1 MYYIIYFLSILTYY
15 IYCNHFITH
24 NSTNYD
30 MILFDIY
37 NISKYNEN
45 VNENENNYYYYTYD
59 DYKNVNDYTNDYYVD
74 NYYIYDY
81 YVDDYYVNDY
91 YIYDYYVND

>member
-24 NSTNYD
+24 NSTNND
-30 MILFDIY
+30 IILFDIY
-37 NISKYNEN
+37 NISKY
-45 VNENENNYYYYTYD
+45 NENNYYYYTYD

-81 YVDDYYVNDY
+81 YVDNYYVNDY
-91 YIYDYYVND
+91 YIYDYYVNDKK